1 MKKGCLV
8 FCAAALLALVLGG
21 CGKTVQEAAVLE
33 PEPEVIEATVVLAE
47 ETSPVEPEPEEIPEP
62 EPLPEGAEILLFG
75 ARVSTLT
82 DGKTLFVDCALLEEF
97 AGVDIASADD
107 AVTLGLDGQETV
119 VSLVRSDELHAG
131 DGFLQDGAAYVPME
145 AILELPGIVSGAAE
159 DGTLYFA
166 RQLTLSSP
174 AENVNVPVLMYHAVS
189 DDLWGYWD
197 LFVSPQTI
205 EEELLYL
212 QENGFDTIWFED
224 LSHIEDYEKPV
235 ILTFDDGYDDN
246 YTELFPLLQKYNAK
260 ATIFV
265 IPKAIGT
272 PHKMTAE
279 QIYELSRSGLVS
291 IQSHTYSHGN
301 LSTMDEQTLVFEMEE
316 SQKYLAALTGQVP
329 YAVCYPEGTRS
340 ELSIEVAG
348 RYYDYG
354 LLMNGQLYN
363 TSDDPLRVK
372 RFYVPRGY
380 DLGSF
385 RWSVQEAGTSRN
397 W

>member
-8 FCAAALLALVLGG
+8 FCAAALLALMLVG
-21 CGKTVQEAAVLE
+21 CGKTAQEAAVLE
-33 PEPEVIEATVVLAE
+33 PEPEAIEATVVLAE
-47 ETSPVEPEPEEIPEP
+47 VTSPVEPEPEEIPEP

-75 ARVSTLT
+75 ARASTLT

-97 AGVDIASADD
+97 AGLDIFSADD

-131 DGFLQDGAAYVPME
+131 DGFLQDGAAYVPLE

-212 QENGFDTIWFED
+212 QENGFETIWFED

-279 QIYELSRSGLVS
+279 QIYELSQSGLVS

-301 LSTMDEQTLVFEMEE
+301 LSTMDEETLVFEMEE

-348 RYYDYG
+348 RYYEYG

>member
-1 MKKGCLV
+1 MKITKLDYLLLLFLALLLAAGLWSYAQACKRAVIVLRTPSP
-8 FCAAALLALVLGG
+8 AAA
-21 CGKTVQEAAVLE
+21 AAVFS
-33 PEPEVIEATVVLAE
+33 
-47 ETSPVEPEPEEIPEP
+47 ETAPMISV
-62 EPLPEGAEILLFG
+62 PLP
-75 ARVSTLT
+75 
-82 DGKTLFVDCALLEEF
+82 
-97 AGVDIASADD
+97 ADSR
-107 AVTLGLDGQETV
+107 E
-119 VSLVRSDELHAG
+119 S
-131 DGFLQDGAAYVPME
+131 
-145 AILELPGIVSGAAE
+145 IKLPI
-159 DGTLYFA
+159 
-166 RQLTLSSP
+166 
-174 AENVNVPVLMYHAVS
+174 LMYHGIAGSSTEESEYFIKAARLES
-189 DDLWGYWD
+189 DLKWLRDNGYTTI
-197 LFVSPQTI
+197 LPSQMIAYAANGAKLPQKPI
-205 EEELLYL
+205 
-212 QENGFDTIWFED
+212 I
-224 LSHIEDYEKPV
+224 LS
-235 ILTFDDGYDDN
+235 FDDGYCNN
-246 YTELFPLLQKYNAK
+246 YTYAFPLLQKYNAK

-279 QIYELSRSGLVS
+279 QIYELSQSGLVS

-301 LSTMDEQTLVFEMEE
+301 LSTMDEETLVFEMEE

-348 RYYDYG
+348 RYYEYG

>member
-8 FCAAALLALVLGG
+8 FCAAALLALMLVG
-21 CGKTVQEAAVLE
+21 CGKTAQEAAVLE
-33 PEPEVIEATVVLAE
+33 PEPEAIEATVVLAE
-47 ETSPVEPEPEEIPEP
+47 VTSPVEPEPEEIPEP

-75 ARVSTLT
+75 ARASTLT

-97 AGVDIASADD
+97 AGLDIFSADD

-131 DGFLQDGAAYVPME
+131 DGFLQDGAAYVPLE

-291 IQSHTYSHGN
+291 IQSHTDSHGN
-301 LSTMDEQTLVFEMEE
+301 LSTMDEETLVFEMEE

>member
-8 FCAAALLALVLGG
+8 FCAAALLALMLVG
-21 CGKTVQEAAVLE
+21 CGKTAQEAAVLE
-33 PEPEVIEATVVLAE
+33 PEPEAIEATVVLAE
-47 ETSPVEPEPEEIPEP
+47 ETSSVEPEPEEIP

-82 DGKTLFVDCALLEEF
+82 DGKTLFVDCTRLEEC
-97 AGVDIASADD
+97 AELDITATEDTR
-107 AVTLGLDGQETV
+107 TLGLDGQETV

-131 DGFLQDGAAYVPME
+131 DGFLQDGAAYVPLE

-301 LSTMDEQTLVFEMEE
+301 LSTMDEEKLIFEMEE